1 MMEILLELLKYTIPA
16 LVVFLTVYVML
27 RQYFNFEARAKE
39 LDFKAG
45 HRNVTLPLRLQAYER
60 LTVLCERISL
70 PNLILRIRTNSMT
83 ASDLQIALQVAIRQ
97 ELDHNVA
104 QQMYVSPEL
113 WQIITLAKNDAINT
127 VNHVAKQMPAGA
139 SGLDYSRE
147 LFRHLNE
154 KDATGLDQAL
164 LGIKKEVSTIL

>member
-1 MMEILLELLKYTIPA
+1 MQILLELLKYTLPS

-83 ASDLQIALQVAIRQ
+83 ASDLQIALQVAIQQ

-104 QQMYVSPEL
+104 QQMYISPEL
-113 WQIITLAKNDAINT
+113 WQIITLAKNDAVHTI
-127 VNHVAKQMPAGA
+127 NHVAKQMPTDA

-147 LFRHLNE
+147 LFRYMDE
-154 KDATGLDQAL
+154 KGITGLDQAL

>member
-1 MMEILLELLKYTIPA
+1 MSILLELLKYTIPA

-27 RQYFNFEARAKE
+27 RQYFSFEARAKE

-45 HRNVTLPLRLQAYER
+45 HRNITLPLRLQAYER

-83 ASDLQIALQVAIRQ
+83 ASDLQVALQVAIQQ
-97 ELDHNVA
+97 ELDHNVS
-104 QQMYVSPEL
+104 QQTYVSPEL
-113 WQIITLAKNDAINT
+113 WQIISLAKNDAINSL
-127 VNHVAKQMPAGA
+127 NHVAQQMPDNA

-147 LFRHLNE
+147 LFKFLDT
-154 KDATGLDQAL
+154 KGGTGLDKAL
-164 LGIKKEVSTIL
+164 LAIKKEVSLIL

>member
-1 MMEILLELLKYTIPA
+1 MDNLLEILKYTIPA

-27 RQYFNFEARAKE
+27 RQYFRFEARAKD

-45 HRNVTLPLRLQAYER
+45 NRNITLPLRLQAYER

-70 PNLILRIRTNSMT
+70 PNLILRIRTGSMT
-83 ASDLQIALQVAIRQ
+83 ANDLQVALQVAIQQ
-97 ELDHNVA
+97 EMDHNAA

-113 WQIITLAKNDAINT
+113 WQIISLAKNDAVNTINQ
-127 VNHVAKQMPAGA
+127 VAKQMPDNA

-147 LFRHLNE
+147 LFRFLDE
-154 KDATGLDQAL
+154 KGGTGLDKAL
-164 LGIKKEVSTIL
+164 LAIKKEVSLLL